1 MVIPIF
7 NANGYVTIVG
17 ATSSTMYVSNDVI
30 VKVAGVAGLSVEIHL
45 SGTRSRQI
53 KLNTYNRKAELK
65 INDVIKDVVA
75 PGGSVLLRVYVPSIS
90 GFVYSG
96 SFIVSDKMYENL
108 RSMINELLPAPNKVY
123 TVAEYGE
130 YDLKPVVVSYDTCN
144 NGGTTTG
151 YESEINHQ
159 NGTAIFRNLPTGKD
173 YSVLLEQIQCGQM
186 YAAVKYT
193 DSKLSGNRVE
203 FWKVDNI
210 SNVVADTLE
219 LATYDSMHNVFKSQ
233 RIEISMYIDGLDL
246 YSAAYYSEIINANNV
261 KLKFGKIGQD
271 VEFTN
276 YEDVI
281 ITSKNVT
288 MGAGNNNR
296 VEVKAIILQTK
307 L

>member
-1 MVIPIF
+1 MGIPIF
-7 NANGYVTIVG
+7 QANGYVTIVG
-17 ATSSTMYVSNDVI
+17 TTSSTMYVRNDVI
-30 VKVAGVAGLSVEIHL
+30 VKVAGVKDLYVEIHI
-45 SGTRSRQI
+45 SGNKSRQI
-53 KLNTYNRKAELK
+53 KLNTYNRKAELN
-65 INDVIKDVVA
+65 INDVIKDVVV

-90 GFVYSG
+90 GFIYTG
-96 SFIVSDKMYENL
+96 SFDVSDKMYENL

-123 TVAEYGE
+123 TVSEYGD

-159 NGTAIFRNLPTGKD
+159 NGTAIFRNFPTGED
-173 YSVLLEQIQCGQM
+173 YSVLLEQIQCGQA
-186 YAAVKYT
+186 YAAVEYE
-193 DSKLSGNRVE
+193 DSILDGKRIE

-210 SNVVADTLE
+210 SNIVADTLE
-219 LATYDSMHNVFKSQ
+219 LATLESMHNVLKSQ

-271 VEFTN
+271 VDFTN

-288 MGAGNNNR
+288 MDGGNNNR